1 MPELNKITEVNYL
14 NAASFETNFQRIPK
28 TSFTCTSISIPS
40 LALGVTNY
48 ASLFSDLPIEGDK
61 ILFEQLSISFI
72 VNEDFSNYMEIF
84 NWITALGFPENFQ
97 QFSLKESLEATSG
110 TDTLKSDMS
119 IMVNT
124 NKSNPN
130 YEVKFKDAFPT
141 TLGSVDFNAGATS
154 IDPIIVQTTFAF
166 SGQFTITK
174 IT

>member
-1 MPELNKITEVNYL
+1 MPELNKITEINYL
-14 NAASFETNFQRIPK
+14 NPTAFETNFQRIPK

-61 ILFEQLSISFI
+61 ILFEQLSLEFI
-72 VNEDFSNYMEIF
+72 VNEDFSNYLEIY
-84 NWITALGFPENFQ
+84 NWITSIGFPENFQ
-97 QFSLKESLEATSG
+97 QFSLKESLQATSG

-119 IMVNT
+119 IIVNT

-141 TLGSVDFNAGATS
+141 TLGNVDFIAGSPS
-154 IDPIIVQTTFAF
+154 IAPIAVGATFAF